1 MKNNCV
7 IQDWV
12 QALTWKEQSSILTSI
27 RGSDHSFDPRLR
39 SLVRWIRR
47 VTLHDADVNGVFV
60 KHGELPKLKEL
71 KELLEYQSVHF
82 VSHLMH
88 TLEVI
93 GYKASGELTRNT
105 GLLYYTA
112 ICELLHC
119 NVETKDQMDERLK
132 DNREKIN

>member
-12 QALTWKEQSSILTSI
+12 QELTWKEQSSILTSI
-27 RGSDHSFDPRLR
+27 RGNDQSFDPRMR

-60 KHGELPKLKEL
+60 KHGDLPLIKDLKQI
-71 KELLEYQSVHF
+71 LEYQSVHF

-88 TLEVI
+88 TLEII
-93 GYKASGELTRNT
+93 GYKAVDDTTRNT
-105 GLLYYTA
+105 GVLYYSA
-112 ICELLHC
+112 ICDMLHC
-119 NVETKDQMDERLK
+119 NMETKEQMNKRLE
-132 DNREKIN
+132 DNREKT